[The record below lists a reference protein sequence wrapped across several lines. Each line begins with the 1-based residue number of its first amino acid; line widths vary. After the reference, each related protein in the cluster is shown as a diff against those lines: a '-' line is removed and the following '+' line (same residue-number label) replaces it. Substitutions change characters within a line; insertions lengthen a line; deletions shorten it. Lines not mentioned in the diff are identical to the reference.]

1 MMYIENIVLIII
13 GILIIRVA
21 VSIYNIKK
29 SLIFLSRYKSYPKFF
44 PDNLP
49 YIVIVIPVL
58 LEQRI
63 IEETVKYFSSMDYP
77 REKIKVLMITTEKEY
92 SIKSDYKESTI
103 NLLEKL
109 KKKYPQIKTLH
120 YPTIDGC
127 KSDQLNFAAEEFEEL
142 YPDLDPANT
151 FFAIYDAD
159 SRPNKKSL
167 KVFSW
172 SLQENPTCNVFQ
184 QSAIFLKNYEYL
196 NRKSLIER
204 LFLKSATLEQNRF
217 TLAYEIPR
225 ILRKYNY
232 SKTHKGILSP
242 ITYAHCVGHGLIIR
256 LSFLKKIKFPTKF
269 YPEDM
274 FYGFIL
280 NSLKEPI
287 VPIPALDTSEM
298 PVSCKRLFI
307 QRAFW
312 FLGHFSANKY
322 RNYVKN
328 SFKEIYSKERFRI
341 IALSGSVFSNSIRWL
356 LTSFFGYFLII
367 CAIIL
372 GNNIALLTGLLC
384 ITYLYSFYITL
395 TAYKDLC
402 KFAGKTE
409 VSLSISEKISIV
421 LFEVIFMLFYSIPAY
436 YMLCHTIANR
446 ISKLS

>member
-151 FFAIYDAD
+151 FFAI
-159 SRPNKKSL
+159 
-167 KVFSW
+167 
-172 SLQENPTCNVFQ
+172 
-184 QSAIFLKNYEYL
+184 
-196 NRKSLIER
+196 
-204 LFLKSATLEQNRF
+204 
-217 TLAYEIPR
+217 
-225 ILRKYNY
+225 
-232 SKTHKGILSP
+232 
-242 ITYAHCVGHGLIIR
+242 
-256 LSFLKKIKFPTKF
+256 
-269 YPEDM
+269 
-274 FYGFIL
+274 
-280 NSLKEPI
+280 
-287 VPIPALDTSEM
+287 
-298 PVSCKRLFI
+298 
-307 QRAFW
+307 
-312 FLGHFSANKY
+312 
-322 RNYVKN
+322 
-328 SFKEIYSKERFRI
+328 
-341 IALSGSVFSNSIRWL
+341 
-356 LTSFFGYFLII
+356 
-367 CAIIL
+367 
-372 GNNIALLTGLLC
+372 
-384 ITYLYSFYITL
+384 
-395 TAYKDLC
+395 
-402 KFAGKTE
+402 
-409 VSLSISEKISIV
+409 
-421 LFEVIFMLFYSIPAY
+421 
-436 YMLCHTIANR
+436 
-446 ISKLS
+446 